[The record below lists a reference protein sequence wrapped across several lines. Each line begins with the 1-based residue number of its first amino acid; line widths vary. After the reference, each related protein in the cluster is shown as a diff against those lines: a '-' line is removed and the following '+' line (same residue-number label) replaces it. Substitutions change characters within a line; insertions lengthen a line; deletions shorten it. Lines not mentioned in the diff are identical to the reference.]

1 LPDTIL
7 IKIRFI
13 QLKREIKLL
22 GPVYS
27 PLIIL
32 LLIFF
37 DYKLFVFY
45 SSPVYALYCAAMTVS
60 TILSVQ
66 LIRRDKSF
74 VFLHLDNAW
83 RKIFL
88 EYTVLTLPVIIP
100 SIFSPYPYLILVI
113 LIFYAV
119 IAQVKYVFQKRT
131 RVGFLGKIISPM
143 NFEWLSGVR
152 KHSIIFAF
160 LYAITLS
167 VSGIIILPLLCLW
180 LITVLLMGFYRECE
194 PLNML
199 NPRDVNSGKLLNKK
213 IIRHSALLGSIY
225 LPVLIINSIFNPALI
240 IFNIIFLL
248 VQITVLMLAILFK
261 YRLYTPG
268 DMLHGNEIYL
278 VFIQVLT
285 ILPFIMGGIPF
296 LLPLPLFLCIKY
308 YRDAKNNLKNY
319 LYA

>member
-1 LPDTIL
+1 M
-7 IKIRFI
+7 
-13 QLKREIKLL
+13 
-22 GPVYS
+22 
-27 PLIIL
+27 
-32 LLIFF
+32 
-37 DYKLFVFY
+37 Y
-45 SSPVYALYCAAMTVS
+45 SSPVYALYCTALTVS
-60 TILSVQ
+60 AILSVQ

-74 VFLHLDNAW
+74 VFLHLENAW

-100 SIFSPYPYLILVI
+100 SVFSPYPYLILVI
-113 LIFYAV
+113 LILYAL
-119 IAQVKYVFQKRT
+119 IARVKHVFLKRT
-131 RVGFLGKIISPM
+131 RMGFLGKIISPV

-160 LYAITLS
+160 LYAVTLS

-199 NPRDVNSGKLLNKK
+199 NPCDVNAYRLLNKK
-213 IIRHSALLGSIY
+213 IIRHSALLACVY
-225 LPVLIINSIFNPALI
+225 LPILIINSIFNPALI
-240 IFNIIFLL
+240 IFNIVFLV
-248 VQITVLMLAILFK
+248 VQITVLTLAILFK

-278 VFIQVLT
+278 VFIQVFT

-296 LLPLPLFLCIKY
+296 LLPLPLFLCVKY
-308 YRDAKNNLKNY
+308 YREAENNLNDY